1 MVDTTLPP
9 VTGQAPSGSSVP
21 SPKAAGRRHVGLPWR
36 VRLRRDRSL
45 IVMTLPALIL
55 LVVFSY
61 IPMVGLITAFQDYNV
76 YSGFLHSPWVG
87 ISQFTELFGD
97 PAFWQAFV
105 NTIGIFAV
113 QLILFFPCP
122 IIFALVLDSLLSRRL
137 KSLLQSVTALP
148 HFFSWV
154 LVVTL
159 FEQMLGGAG
168 LVPTFLRHH
177 GISNPWNVMTD
188 PGTFKL
194 LASAQLIWKET
205 GWSAIIYMAALA
217 GINPELYEACA
228 VDGGGRWRRVR
239 HVSLP
244 GLKPIAILLLILNL
258 GYALS
263 FGFEQ
268 MLLQLG
274 AVGPGAAQV
283 LSVYSYEYGIVQGQY
298 SFGAAAG
305 LFLGVASAILL
316 LAANKVAHMFGED
329 GLYRR

>member
-1 MVDTTLPP
+1 
-9 VTGQAPSGSSVP
+9 
-21 SPKAAGRRHVGLPWR
+21 
-36 VRLRRDRSL
+36 
-45 IVMTLPALIL
+45 MTLPVLVL
-55 LVVFSY
+55 LLVFSY
-61 IPMVGLITAFQDYNV
+61 IPMAGLATAFQDYNV

-87 ISQFTELFGD
+87 FAEFSEVFSD

-105 NTIGIFAV
+105 NTLGIFAV
-113 QLILFFPCP
+113 ELILFFPCP
-122 IIFALVLDSLLSRRL
+122 IIFAIILDSLLTKRL
-137 KSLLQSVTALP
+137 RSFVQAIATLP

-168 LVPTFLRHH
+168 LIPTFLRHH
-177 GISNPWNVMTD
+177 GVTSPFDIMTT

-217 GINPELYEACA
+217 NISPDLYEAVA
-228 VDGGGRWRRVR
+228 VDGAGRWRRMW
-239 HVSLP
+239 HITLP
-244 GLKPIAILLLILNL
+244 GLRPIAVLLLILNL
-258 GYALS
+258 GYALT

-274 AVGPGAAQV
+274 SVGQGAAQV

-316 LAANKVAHMFGED
+316 LAANKVAHMLGED